1 MSDNTTYCS
10 IGVIYVTTTTATP
23 ASLVQ
28 SISLP
33 IATFQ
38 LVSPLENVDLLRL
51 VVSLIGRKHYRFI
64 AVISKSFH
72 AAYLQEFPKNTTT
85 TSLNASTAGYARI
98 CWEDLKY
105 PSKRQQCK
113 LSYSAARFGSVS
125 AMQYLCSVRCN
136 WDEDTCANAAK
147 NGHLNVLQYLR
158 KNEIGRAHV

>member
-10 IGVIYVTTTTATP
+10 IGVIDVTTTTATP

-51 VVSLIGRKHYRFI
+51 VISLIGRKHYRFI

-72 AAYLQEFPKNTTT
+72 AAYLQEFPNNTTT
-85 TSLNASTAGYARI
+85 ALNASTVGYARI
-98 CWEDLKY
+98 CWKDLKY

-125 AMQYLCSVRCN
+125 AMQYLCSV
-136 WDEDTCANAAK
+136 
-147 NGHLNVLQYLR
+147 
-158 KNEIGRAHV
+158 